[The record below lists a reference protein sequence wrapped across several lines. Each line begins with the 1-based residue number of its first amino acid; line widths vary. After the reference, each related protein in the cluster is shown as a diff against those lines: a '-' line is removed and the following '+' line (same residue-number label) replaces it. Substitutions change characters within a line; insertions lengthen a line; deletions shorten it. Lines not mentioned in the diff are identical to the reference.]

1 MVKVLVPTAGGIN
14 GPKKR
19 VVPNMV
25 KKISK
30 KGDGV
35 SYDANPLSGQVRSDP
50 RVNPMD
56 GDKKFMCFLM
66 PYNIADQNHP
76 CVDIQQM
83 TVGMMGSRVCNP
95 NKTLGTES
103 MRARSLPANGNEPS
117 AAWLNCDVKKFNEEN
132 AKKHL
137 RSYSNWNMNLK
148 PAFKAP
154 DGVNMV
160 S

>member
-14 GPKKR
+14 RKGPR

-30 KGDGV
+30 EAMGV

-50 RVNPMD
+50 RVNPME

-76 CVDIQQM
+76 CVNIQQM
-83 TVGMMGSRVCNP
+83 QVGMLAGPVINP

-117 AAWLNCDVKKFNEEN
+117 MAWMNCDVKKFNEEN
-132 AKKHL
+132 AKNHL

-148 PAFKAP
+148 PAFKEP
-154 DGVNMV
+154 NGINMV